1 VQEIAQESW
10 EKKKISSQI
19 VMTIPPTYNI
29 IIIII
34 IIP

>member
-19 VMTIPPTYNI
+19 AMMIPPTYNI

-34 IIP
+34 IP